1 MRRLVGD
8 PVVVLDAKAQTK
20 SDFDWEYVVLRLSL
34 HGMRARFS
42 LARAAWGDSVLADLP
57 AGPDEWHEP
66 RRKS

>member
-8 PVVVLDAKAQTK
+8 PVVVLDTKAQTRN
-20 SDFDWEYVVLRLSL
+20 DFDWEYVVLRLGP

-42 LARAAWGDSVLADLP
+42 LALAIWGDSVLADLP
-57 AGPDEWHEP
+57 VGPDESHEP